1 MKKITIAIVAIVVVG
16 LIAYFG
22 INKSNKPAQT
32 TINSEPIK
40 VGIAVYPGFGTFY
53 IAKEKEFFKN
63 QGVNVEMVQLS
74 LDAMVP
80 ALESNQVQMLVGST
94 DMMPIVADAGIEAK
108 QIFSTSISY
117 GADGLVATKD
127 IQKISDLKGK
137 KVYAAYDFP
146 GHFFFRYLAEKN
158 GLSNKDVELINLN
171 SEEVGSSFVAG
182 KINAGMTWEPWL
194 SKAQE
199 RKDGRVLVSSKDEPG
214 IITDIVLA
222 RNDLVQNRREDV
234 KRVMRGFFAAVDW
247 WEKNTTEGNAIV
259 AKNFNLTADEFAPMR
274 DTVKLSNLQTNLER
288 FNKSTPL
295 NVYSLAEKAA
305 DIYLQDGV
313 IKTKATGDA
322 VTDSSLLN
330 ELR

>member
-1 MKKITIAIVAIVVVG
+1 MKKITIAVIAIIAVG
-16 LIAYFG
+16 LLAYFG
-22 INKSNKPAQT
+22 LKLNKPTQT
-32 TINSEPIK
+32 TVNSEPIK

-53 IAKEKEFFKN
+53 VAKEKEFFKK

-94 DMMPIVADAGIEAK
+94 DMMPIIADAGIAAK

-117 GADGLVATKD
+117 GADGLVTTKN
-127 IQKISDLKGK
+127 IQKISNLKDQ
-137 KVYAAYDFP
+137 KVYAAYGFP
-146 GHFFFRYLAEKN
+146 GHFFFRYLAAKS

-194 SKAQE
+194 SKASE
-199 RKDGRVLVSSKDEPG
+199 RTDGKVLVSSKDEPG

-222 RNDLVQNRREDV
+222 RNDVVQNRREDV
-234 KRVMRGFFAAVDW
+234 KRVMKGFFEAVNW
-247 WEKNTTEGNAIV
+247 WKNNSTEGNAIV
-259 AKNFNLTADEFAPMR
+259 AKNFNLTTEEFAPMME
-274 DTVKLSNLQTNLER
+274 TVKLSNLQTNLDK
-288 FNKSTPL
+288 FNKSKPL
-295 NVYSLAEKAA
+295 NVYELAEKTA
-305 DIYLQDGV
+305 DIYLQDEV

-330 ELR
+330 EIR

>member
-1 MKKITIAIVAIVVVG
+1 MKKITIAIVAIIVVG

-22 INKSNKPAQT
+22 LKLNKPTQT

-53 IAKEKEFFKN
+53 VAQEKEFFKK

-80 ALESNQVQMLVGST
+80 ALEGNQVQMLVGST
-94 DMMPIVADAGIEAK
+94 DMMPIIADAGIAAK

-117 GADGLVATKD
+117 GADGLVTTKD

-137 KVYAAYDFP
+137 KVYAAYGFP
-146 GHFFFRYLAEKN
+146 GHFFFRYFAGKS

-194 SKAQE
+194 SKASE
-199 RKDGRVLVSSKDEPG
+199 RADGKVLVSSKDEPG

-234 KRVMRGFFAAVDW
+234 KRVMKGFFEAIEW
-247 WEKNTTEGNAIV
+247 WKKNSVEGNTIV
-259 AKNFNLTADEFAPMR
+259 ARNFNLTVEEFAPMME
-274 DTVKLSNLQTNLER
+274 VIKLSDLQTNLDK
-288 FNKSTPL
+288 FNKSKPL
-295 NVYSLAEKAA
+295 NVYELAEKAA
-305 DIYLQDGV
+305 DVYLQDEV
-313 IKTKATGDA
+313 IKTKATGDV

-330 ELR
+330 EIR

>member
-1 MKKITIAIVAIVVVG
+1 MKKITIAIIAIIVVG
-16 LIAYFG
+16 LIAYFSF
-22 INKSNKPAQT
+22 NKSNKPTQT

-53 IAKEKEFFKN
+53 VAQEKEFFKK

-94 DMMPIVADAGIEAK
+94 DMMPIVADAGIAAK

-127 IQKISDLKGK
+127 IQKISDLKGE
-137 KVYAAYDFP
+137 KVYAAYGFP

-158 GLSNKDVELINLN
+158 GLSNKDIELINLN

-194 SKAQE
+194 NSWF
-199 RKDGRVLVSSKDEPG
+199 
-214 IITDIVLA
+214 IFA
-222 RNDLVQNRREDV
+222 RNQNSPV
-234 KRVMRGFFAAVDW
+234 FSF
-247 WEKNTTEGNAIV
+247 
-259 AKNFNLTADEFAPMR
+259 L
-274 DTVKLSNLQTNLER
+274 R
-288 FNKSTPL
+288 F
-295 NVYSLAEKAA
+295 
-305 DIYLQDGV
+305 
-313 IKTKATGDA
+313 
-322 VTDSSLLN
+322 
-330 ELR
+330 

>member
-1 MKKITIAIVAIVVVG
+1 MKKITIAIIAIVVVG

-22 INKSNKPAQT
+22 INKSNKPTQT

-80 ALESNQVQMLVGST
+80 ALESNQVQLLVGST
-94 DMMPIVADAGIEAK
+94 DMMPIVADAGIAAK

-137 KVYAAYDFP
+137 KVYAAYGFP

-182 KINAGMTWEPWL
+182 KINAGMTWELW
-194 SKAQE
+194 
-199 RKDGRVLVSSKDEPG
+199 
-214 IITDIVLA
+214 
-222 RNDLVQNRREDV
+222 
-234 KRVMRGFFAAVDW
+234 
-247 WEKNTTEGNAIV
+247 
-259 AKNFNLTADEFAPMR
+259 
-274 DTVKLSNLQTNLER
+274 
-288 FNKSTPL
+288 
-295 NVYSLAEKAA
+295 
-305 DIYLQDGV
+305 
-313 IKTKATGDA
+313 
-322 VTDSSLLN
+322 
-330 ELR
+330 

>member
-1 MKKITIAIVAIVVVG
+1 MKKITMAIIAIVVVG

-22 INKSNKPAQT
+22 FKSNKPTQT
-32 TINSEPIK
+32 TINPEPIK
-40 VGIAVYPGFGTFY
+40 VGVFVYPGFGTFY
-53 IAKEKEFFKN
+53 VAQEKEFFKK
-63 QGVNVEMVQLS
+63 QGVNVELVQVS
-74 LDAMVP
+74 VDSAIP
-80 ALESNQVQMLVGST
+80 ALESNQIQMLTGTT
-94 DMMPIVADAGIEAK
+94 DMMAIIADSGVAAK

-117 GADGLVATKD
+117 GADGLVATNN

-137 KVYAAYDFP
+137 KVYTSYGYP
-146 GHFFFRYLAEKN
+146 GHFFFRYLANKS
-158 GLSNKDVELINLN
+158 GLSSKDVELINLD
-171 SEEVGSSFVAG
+171 SENIGSSFVAG
-182 KINAGMTWEPWL
+182 KIDAGVTWEPWL
-194 SKAQE
+194 SKASE
-199 RKDGRVLVSSKDEPG
+199 RAGGRVLVSSKDEPG

-234 KRVMRGFFAAVDW
+234 KRVMQGFFATVDW
-247 WEKNTTEGNAIV
+247 WEKNTTDGNIIV
-259 AKNFNLTADEFAPMR
+259 AKNFKLTADEFAPMM

-305 DIYLQDGV
+305 DIYSQDGV
-313 IKTKATGDA
+313 VKTKTTGDA